1 MKRTLAFS
9 LLAALT
15 LAAPAAATA
24 EPARPIATQVTS
36 APSPA
41 KATTADASRYA
52 EREKKEP
59 QVANYEGGQV
69 VVIGISGAAL
79 VVLLLILLLI

>member
-1 MKRTLAFS
+1 MKRTATLG

-15 LAAPAAATA
+15 LAAPAAASA
-24 EPARPIATQVTS
+24 APQRPIATQVTS
-36 APSPA
+36 APAPV

-52 EREKKEP
+52 QREKQAP

-69 VVIGISGAAL
+69 IIVGISGAAL